1 MLQNIVQTISLM
13 ISSSVL
19 LSSSLFFAPTTYA
32 LSLNNQ
38 TQPNETS
45 KIASSKNSTS
55 LTDSSDIA
63 ESVEPAI
70 GRLVTMLN
78 GKMTWKGKTYT
89 VRSGVSGTGFLIS
102 QNGYVATNRHVV
114 EPANNPQDSKEFLAQ
129 DLAYQLVE
137 KGKISFF
144 DVIFNPDFV
153 KDLAKQA
160 ELSDLKLDQ
169 TLVMSNGKKLDFKI
183 AAVDEHQDIAIVKV
197 DAQNAPVLKLADS
210 RQVRVAQYVSVIG
223 YPGIV
228 DRHPW
233 EKDNPI
239 HESSNLIATL
249 TDGRIS
255 AKKQL
260 EDRTPIFQI
269 SAVINHGN
277 SGGPVLNAEGE
288 VVGIATLGYD
298 TSGYAFALPSNA
310 LQQLM
315 QKNGISNDESRF
327 NSIYRDAIAL
337 YHQKLYGQ
345 ALSKFLQ
352 AQRLFPYSAELDQYI
367 RACSLAMQAKPIS

>member
-1 MLQNIVQTISLM
+1 MPHKIVQTISLT
-13 ISSSVL
+13 IASSVL
-19 LSSSLFFAPTTYA
+19 LSSPFLLAPKAHA
-32 LSLNNQ
+32 LP
-38 TQPNETS
+38 TQAQNSQSAQLDTS
-45 KIASSKNSTS
+45 
-55 LTDSSDIA
+55 DVA

-70 GRLVTMLN
+70 GRLVILLN

-102 QNGYVATNRHVV
+102 QNGYVATNRHVI
-114 EPANNPQDSKEFLAQ
+114 EPANNLQDTKQFLAQ

-137 KGKISFF
+137 EGKISFF
-144 DVIFNPDFV
+144 DVMFNPDFV

-160 ELSDLKLDQ
+160 ELNDLKLDQ
-169 TLVMSNGKKLDFKI
+169 TLVMSNGKKLGFKV

-197 DAQNAPVLKLADS
+197 DVQNAPALKLADS
-210 RQVRVAQYVSVIG
+210 RQVRVAQYISVIG

-298 TSGYAFALPSNA
+298 TSGYAFALPSNT

-315 QKNGISNDESRF
+315 QKNGISNGESKF

-337 YHQKLYGQ
+337 YHQRLYGQ

-352 AQRLFPYSAELDQYI
+352 AQRLFPYSAELDKYVQS
-367 RACSLAMQAKPIS
+367 CSLAMQLGSVN